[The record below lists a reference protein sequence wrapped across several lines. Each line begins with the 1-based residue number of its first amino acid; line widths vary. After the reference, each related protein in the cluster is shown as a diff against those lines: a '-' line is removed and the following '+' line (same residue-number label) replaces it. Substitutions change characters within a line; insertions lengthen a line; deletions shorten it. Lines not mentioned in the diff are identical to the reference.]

1 QYAAPFAQRPVA
13 DLVVVLGKYDKL
25 VSGIAFC
32 FCPEGFQAM
41 WRVYIVVY
49 VSILVRLG
57 EVFNPVEIGIIAP
70 LFLSASYTK
79 GMMKFVDPLGVHSE
93 SFLFE
98 GID

>member
-1 QYAAPFAQRPVA
+1 
-13 DLVVVLGKYDKL
+13 
-25 VSGIAFC
+25 
-32 FCPEGFQAM
+32 
-41 WRVYIVVY
+41 Y

-98 GID
+98 GIDKAVVVQIELNNQMMLAAGSLHQFIGSDLELAKPVLRAEIFDGMD